1 MRTPKPY
8 KPPPANEDTKTM
20 KPINYEMMEYQNA
33 LNKFAAKGNRY
44 ATIGSVTCRGYA
56 CGLTAEEIIAD
67 VHALGVT
74 NRDAGIRRSYPSA
87 QELVDKGE
95 AKRRSHLSARRPQR
109 PRKPHVDVCRVKD
122 LIGIAL
128 KETSRIGYSLG
139 TLTACALMKFI
150 IERVWGEERQKP
162 ANQRIMG
169 LWTLLRGDRDA
180 YVEVREDKSHRRPY
194 LGEGIRT
201 SGYLLD
207 AAARLKDIGELI
219 GLNTLTGQPLP
230 NANGRDS
237 LVGRGCVA
245 SFRYMLM
252 EFDDMTLKE
261 QCLFWIG
268 VLLTGE
274 LDVLMLTYSGK
285 KSIHAVIEVNCKSL
299 EEWNAVRDEIKRR
312 FASGTDKRYH
322 LDIQALTP
330 EVATRLPGAY
340 RKDTGLH
347 QELLYLREAPTFP
360 F

>member
-1 MRTPKPY
+1 
-8 KPPPANEDTKTM
+8 M
-20 KPINYEMMEYQNA
+20 KPTTDPSAEYQNA
-33 LNKFAAKGNRY
+33 LQLFAVKGNRY
-44 ATIGSVTCRGYA
+44 AKEGSVTYWGCA
-56 CGLTAEEIIAD
+56 CGLSVEEIVAD
-67 VHALGVT
+67 VRALGVT
-74 NRDAGIRRSYPSA
+74 NRDADIRRSYESA
-87 QELVDKGE
+87 
-95 AKRRSHLSARRPQR
+95 RRKTAAFAERVRGILEGSAFPTRRPQR

-122 LIGIAL
+122 LIDIAL

-139 TLTACALMKFI
+139 TMAACALMKFI

-194 LGEGIRT
+194 LGEGIMT
-201 SGYLLD
+201 SGYYLD
-207 AAARLKDIGELI
+207 EAARGKNIGELV
-219 GLNTLTGQPLP
+219 GLNTLTGQPLT
-230 NANGRDS
+230 NANGCKS
-237 LVGRGCVA
+237 LVKRGCIA

-252 EFDDMTLKE
+252 EFDDMTLQE

-285 KSIHAVIEVNCKSL
+285 KSIHAVIEVNCESL
-299 EEWNAVRDEIKRR
+299 EEWNSVRDEIKRR

-340 RKDTGLH
+340 RKDTGQH
-347 QELLYLREAPTFP
+347 QELLYLREAPTFTY
-360 F
+360 